1 MSTDT
6 AVPLEELAGLPE
18 FYHAS
23 LSPDGERIA
32 FYYDVSGRNEL
43 HVMDRATG
51 EHRQVTDGE
60 VSRDATWFL
69 EWAADGEAVYVHR
82 DEDGDEQNDI
92 LRVDADDGGAETVVA
107 PDGQGILADSTAD
120 ALLYRSDAGE
130 QLNLYRH
137 DLATGETDRLTAY
150 DQPVGDAL
158 FSPGGERIA
167 YLANESATLENRDV
181 YLMAADGSENRRL
194 AFGEDGSEAGLGG
207 WFPDGERLLVDDD
220 TDDTSRVGVYDLRE
234 EADRWLGTGEYE
246 EAAVAVG
253 PEGDRVLA
261 TRQRRGATM
270 PVVYDLASGEG
281 RELALPEGVSGIWT
295 WRGPVFAD
303 ASTLLLTHSTAAE
316 RKQLYEY
323 DLGTDEY
330 EVRLAAEYGDVP
342 SETFVDASYVRYESE
357 DGLEIGALLYD
368 PREGPSRAADATDVP
383 AVVMVHGGPHH
394 RAARRFNLYVQ
405 FLVSRGYAV
414 LQPNYRGSTG
424 RGRAFRQAIHGDWG
438 GMEQADVA
446 AGGRWLMDRDW
457 VDADRTAVFGGSYGG
472 YSVYCQLTGYPT
484 LWTTGIAWIGI
495 TDLHRLYAEDMPHFQ
510 HQLRT
515 QMGDPEENHDLWRDR
530 SPIEHVG
537 SVERPLSMIHGVN
550 DPRCPVEQARL
561 FRDAL
566 LDRGWTAGEDGE
578 FEYTELGE
586 EGHGS
591 TDIAQ
596 KIRVFRL
603 FEDYLDRRL

>member
-23 LSPDGERIA
+23 LSPDGTQVA

-43 HVMDRATG
+43 HLMDRATG
-51 EHRQVTDGE
+51 EHEQVTDGE
-60 VSRDATWFL
+60 VPRDATWFL
-69 EWAADGEAVYVHR
+69 EWTADGEGVYVHR
-82 DEDGDEQNDI
+82 DDDGDEQNDI
-92 LRVDADDGGAETVVA
+92 LRVDVDSGAVEPVVA
-107 PDGQGILADSTAD
+107 PAGQGIITDSTREY
-120 ALLYRSDAGE
+120 LLYRSDAGE
-130 QLNLYRH
+130 QLNLYRQ
-137 DLATGETDRLTAY
+137 DLSSGTTEQLTAY
-150 DQPVGDAL
+150 DQPVSGAEY
-158 FSPGGERIA
+158 SPDGERIA
-167 YLANESATLENRDV
+167 YLANESDSLENRDL
-181 YLMAADGSENRRL
+181 YLMAADGTETRRL
-194 AFGEDGSEAGLGG
+194 AFGKDGSEAGLAG

-220 TDDTSRVGVYDLRE
+220 TEDTRRVGVYDLRE
-234 EADRWLGTGEYE
+234 ESVRWLGSGEYE
-246 EAAVAVG
+246 EAVVAVG
-253 PEGDRVLA
+253 PGGEQVLA

-270 PVVYDLASGEG
+270 PVCYDLASGEG

-303 ASTLLLTHSTAAE
+303 ESTLLLTHSTAAE

-323 DLGTDEY
+323 DLTTDEY
-330 EVRLAAEYGDVP
+330 ELLLPAAYGAVDP
-342 SETFVDASYVRYESE
+342 ETFVDSEYVRYESE

-368 PREGPSRAADATDVP
+368 PRDGPSRADDATDVP

-394 RAARRFNLYVQ
+394 RATRRFNLYVQ

-446 AGGRWLMDRDW
+446 AGGRWLMDREW

-472 YSVYCQLTGYPT
+472 YSVYCQLTQYPT

-495 TDLHRLYAEDMPHFQ
+495 TDLHRLYEEDMPHFQ

-515 QMGDPEENHDLWRDR
+515 QMGDPDANHDLWRDR
-530 SPIEHVG
+530 SPVEHVDAM
-537 SVERPLSMIHGVN
+537 ERPICIIHGVN

-561 FRDAL
+561 FRDGL
-566 LDRGWTAGEDGE
+566 FDRGWTAGEDGE

-596 KIRVFRL
+596 KIRVFGL
-603 FEDYLDRRL
+603 LEDYLDRRL